1 MGLVQRTHE
10 SGLVVAEESADEA
23 ALGHALKQ
31 IDRAYVLQKNPDG
44 DTPGLYVVA
53 CVVNEDEP
61 PIRILAWADGNGEP
75 LPLSSGLVEEVKKWR
90 PEARTRRGPDA
101 DAHNQQ
107 LRERTDQLRRDQL
120 RSISDDHRPFVERNR
135 VGVALA
141 ARSRRRYWQKN
152 RRPPQS
158 GGGSR

>member
-75 LPLSSGLVEEVKKWR
+75 LPLSSGLVEKVKAWHVGARNR
-90 PEARTRRGPDA
+90 PETVDEYNARVGAELERDRQRDA
-101 DAHNQQ
+101 EA
-107 LRERTDQLRRDQL
+107 
-120 RSISDDHRPFVERNR
+120 IFDDHRPYLQRGR
-135 VGVALA
+135 VQVSLA
-141 ARSRRRYWQKN
+141 DGGKTRHARRAAAQGK
-152 RRPPQS
+152 
-158 GGGSR
+158 GGSSR